1 MRFMSSTD
9 GARGEEFIRLGAE
22 AHDALHTLI
31 ICWYTRHGH
40 HPADIDDR
48 RAAQPWYRTKT
59 EPAFEDMLI
68 KLRRVLIAARIS
80 GSRPAQPTD
89 DQIRAVLAAWD
100 AAVA

>member
-1 MRFMSSTD
+1 MKLAVERTVPFAM
-9 GARGEEFIRLGAE
+9 L
-22 AHDALHTLI
+22 AHTI
-31 ICWYTRHGH
+31 IIIWYATAGH

-68 KLRRVLIAARIS
+68 KLRRTLIAARFS
-80 GSRPAQPTD
+80 GTRPAQPTD

-100 AAVA
+100 AAAA

>member
-1 MRFMSSTD
+1 
-9 GARGEEFIRLGAE
+9 
-22 AHDALHTLI
+22 
-31 ICWYTRHGH
+31 
-40 HPADIDDR
+40 
-48 RAAQPWYRTKT
+48 
-59 EPAFEDMLI
+59 MLI